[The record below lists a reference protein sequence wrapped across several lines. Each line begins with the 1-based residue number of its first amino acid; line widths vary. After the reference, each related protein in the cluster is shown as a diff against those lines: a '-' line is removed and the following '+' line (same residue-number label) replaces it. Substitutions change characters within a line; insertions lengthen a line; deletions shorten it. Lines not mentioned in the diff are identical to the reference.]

1 MVKFELVEKVVMEL
15 SSSGKAV
22 IVSVDGEK
30 FATSCKFVQRLLDG
44 HCKRL
49 KLRKRTA

>member
-1 MVKFELVEKVVMEL
+1 VNLKLVEKVVMEL
-15 SSSGKAV
+15 SPSGKAV

>member
-1 MVKFELVEKVVMEL
+1 MNLKLVEKVVMEL
-15 SSSGKAV
+15 SPSGKAV
-22 IVSVDGEK
+22 IVVIDGEK

>member
-1 MVKFELVEKVVMEL
+1 MKFELVEKVVMEL
-15 SSSGKAV
+15 SPSGKAV

-44 HCKRL
+44 HSKRL

>member
-1 MVKFELVEKVVMEL
+1 MNLKLVEKVVMEL